1 MAQVTLADVLTL
13 PALQGAQVIAG
24 HAGLDRAVLGV
35 NVMEVPDIE
44 AYVAPGE
51 LLLTT
56 AYPVRERPERLVELL
71 QALDARHLAGLAI
84 KPLRYLDRLP
94 SGLVEEADR
103 LGFPVLVV
111 ADHTSFN
118 EVIGAV
124 LAVVLADYGAEPARA
139 EAIRE
144 RLTGVAL
151 SGGGLDEIART
162 LGGAVQQEVA
172 IIDTDDG
179 VLGRS
184 GAIADDA
191 GALALPWRFPITVAG
206 AQRGCIAVG
215 GASEPTLGQRRLIRQ
230 ACFAA
235 GMHLAQ
241 ALAALDLDRR
251 MRVLFLEE
259 LVTGPPPDPDIVRL
273 RSRLFGWDLTGERA
287 VALARNTSDI
297 SDAAA
302 AAATGVAF
310 GASAAAW
317 TRGNDIVA
325 IVPLPKP
332 AMQDLVLGRWR
343 EALREQG
350 AAPTVVALGSVAVRP
365 DQLAA
370 SHAAA
375 RETLRIGELTAQPI
389 VRQDSVAL
397 ERLLLAIPAAEL
409 HQFVD
414 QQIGPLI
421 EVDNADHSD
430 LCGTLETYLTVGNG
444 AEAAR
449 RCYIHYN
456 TLKHRLA
463 RISALLGADLHEPR
477 QRTALALAL
486 AARRVAAFRG

>member
-35 NVMEVPDIE
+35 NVMEVPDVE
-44 AYVAPGE
+44 AYVARGE

-71 QALDARHLAGLAI
+71 PALDARHLAGLAI

-94 SGLVEEADR
+94 AGLAEEADR

-124 LAVVLADYGAEPARA
+124 LAVVLAEYGAEPARA

-162 LGGAVQQEVA
+162 LSGAVQQEVA
-172 IIDTDDG
+172 VIDTDDG

-184 GAIADDA
+184 RAIVDA
-191 GALALPWRFPITVAG
+191 EALALPWRFPITVAG

-215 GASEPTLGQRRLIRQ
+215 GATEPTLGQRRLIRQ
-230 ACFAA
+230 ASFAA

-273 RSRLFGWDLTGERA
+273 RSRLFGWDLAGERA
-287 VALARNTSDI
+287 VALARNTRDI
-297 SDAAA
+297 SESAAA
-302 AAATGVAF
+302 VATRIAF
-310 GASAAAW
+310 GASAASW

-325 IVPLPKP
+325 IVPLPHS
-332 AMQDLVLGRWR
+332 AAQDAVLGRWR
-343 EALREQG
+343 GALREQG
-350 AAPTVVALGSVAVRP
+350 AAPTVVALGSVALRP

-397 ERLLLAIPAAEL
+397 ERLLLAIPAPDL
-409 HQFVD
+409 QQFVD
-414 QQIGPLI
+414 LQIGPLI

-430 LCGTLETYLTVGNG
+430 LCGTLEAYLAVGNG

-463 RISALLGADLHEPR
+463 RITALLGADLHEPR

-486 AARRVAAFRG
+486 AARRVAAFRR